1 MTTGHRVIG
10 EVDRFSAPTLIH
22 EEAIYI
28 HEGRQYQVEKLD
40 YEEKKAYV
48 RQVNVDYYTDANL
61 AVELKVLHEDR
72 SPVVPSNRQ
81 AFR

>member
-1 MTTGHRVIG
+1 MKERNI
-10 EVDRFSAPTLIH
+10 
-22 EEAIYI
+22 
-28 HEGRQYQVEKLD
+28 QVEKLD

-72 SPVVPSNRQ
+72 CQSYAADRQ